1 MIAGCFVMS
10 LNENANGAAREHKI
24 VVSDRKTV
32 EISDVTGVLSFD
44 EEEIVLETGAGKLS
58 LEGEGLRIT
67 VLSLDSG
74 RVSAVGKINGI
85 VYLGEKQEKRGGL
98 FGRRG

>member
-1 MIAGCFVMS
+1 MP
-10 LNENANGAAREHKI
+10 ENGNGSERERKI
-24 VVSDRKTV
+24 VVTDRKII
-32 EISDVTGVLSFD
+32 EITDVTGVLSFD

-58 LEGEGLRIT
+58 VDGEGLRIT

-85 VYLGEKQEKRGGL
+85 VYIGEKQEKRGGV

>member
-1 MIAGCFVMS
+1 MP
-10 LNENANGAAREHKI
+10 ENGNGSERERKI
-24 VVSDRKTV
+24 VVTDRKII
-32 EISDVTGVLSFD
+32 EITDVTGVLSFD

-58 LEGEGLRIT
+58 VDGEGLRIT

-85 VYLGEKQEKRGGL
+85 VYLGEKQEKRGGV